1 VVGRNKA
8 ENKRIMDLYDPQTHI
23 RLRCSHL
30 PGPDALIFG
39 QADEAALHLAARI
52 TSGYTKASA
61 GALTIISIFEK
72 QEIREIEV
80 ITPESGA
87 FHNLLIQT
95 P

>member
-1 VVGRNKA
+1 VGKNKA

-61 GALTIISIFEK
+61 GELTIISIFEK